1 MILSDAYYEQKFE
14 NEFLRSKGD
23 AFQTFFERLMG
34 LAYKADFMACR
45 PWGNQGDRKNDGFL
59 KSERRLFQVY
69 APNEMDAAKAKAKIL
84 EDFEGAKA
92 HWNNHFDCWVFMGCG
107 CGAASFGLLLLRPGL
122 PLVLRG
128 IDTGPEMVDAAN
140 ANANAL
146 GLAPRFAA
154 QLADVEEFRA
164 APPLDFALAN
174 PPFRAPGTGRA
185 CPSAAR
191 DRARFEGPGGFAAFA
206 HCAGRNL
213 RRGGALFLVHL
224 AERLPEVITAL
235 AQAGVPVRELLPV
248 QGRAEAD
255 PRLALLAAAKGGGA
269 SLTLLRPLV
278 LYEQENALTLQALA
292 FCPHLAV
299 NARRTPLPRQ
309 AGKKTAP

>member
-1 MILSDAYYEQKFE
+1 MSPFPPKQAARTSPQATGATKTPDAPLSGHADAERPRHEDDPSDAHAAT
-14 NEFLRSKGD
+14 LRAS
-23 AFQTFFERLMG
+23 FPRG
-34 LAYKADFMACR
+34 LAQ
-45 PWGNQGDRKNDGFL
+45 PEGGFRFGVDTL
-59 KSERRLFQVY
+59 LLSAFAAARIKPSRGG
-69 APNEMDAAKAKAKIL
+69 APVTGLD
-84 EDFEGAKA
+84 
-92 HWNNHFDCWVFMGCG
+92 MGCG